1 MKVLVTG
8 ANGFAGQALCVQ
20 LRRQGV
26 QVRRAVRQIAPGER
40 RSDDDAVVGEIG
52 PDTQW
57 RAALD
62 GVEAVVHLAARAHVM
77 QDAVRGSLEDYRRVN
92 VQGTRQLALEATS
105 AGVRRMVF
113 LSSVKV
119 NGETT
124 HRPFSEQDAPHPT
137 DAYGISKWE
146 AEQAFK
152 EVAQEKGIEWV
163 ILRPPLVYGPGVRA
177 NFLKLMRAVDR
188 GVPLPVGAL
197 QNQRSLLYLG
207 NLIDAIQVSLSHPNA
222 ANQVFLL
229 SDGEDISTPDLVR
242 RLAAALHV
250 RPRLLPAPPQLVRL
264 AGWVMGRLAS
274 TERLTRSLQVDSSR
288 IRAELGW
295 VPPFSLDQGLVET
308 ANWYRN
314 FVQRDPI
321 GVAQR

>member
-26 QVRRAVRQIAPGER
+26 QVRRAVRQIAPGEGR
-40 RSDDDAVVGEIG
+40 FDDDAVVGEIG

-57 RAALD
+57 HAALE
-62 GVEAVVHLAARAHVM
+62 GVDAVVHLAARAHVM
-77 QDAVRGSLEDYRRVN
+77 QDTVRGSLEDYRRVN
-92 VQGTRQLALEATS
+92 VEGTRRLALEA
-105 AGVRRMVF
+105 AAVGVRRMVF

-124 HRPFSEQDAPHPT
+124 GRPFSEQDTPHPT

-146 AEQAFK
+146 AEQVFK
-152 EVAQEKGIEWV
+152 KIAQESGTEWV

-177 NFLKLMRAVDR
+177 NFLRLMRAVDY

-197 QNQRSLLYLG
+197 QNRRSLLYLG
-207 NLIDAIQVSLSHPNA
+207 NLIDAIQVSLSHPGA

-242 RLAAALHV
+242 RLAAALRV
-250 RPRLLPAPPQLVRL
+250 RPRLLAAPPQLVRL
-264 AGWVMGRLAS
+264 VGWVTGRIAS

-288 IRAELGW
+288 IRAVLGW
-295 VPPFSLDQGLVET
+295 TPPFSLDEGLAET
-308 ANWYRN
+308 ADWYRN
-314 FVQRDPI
+314 DVPAR
-321 GVAQR
+321 R